1 MIKGVLDLTVLTKDQ
16 QDLVSLIKQIGY
28 ELTPQTFTDS
38 FGLVGFTVSG
48 GFKFIY
54 NLSRSE
60 GKITLGVTLL
70 SQTTQRPVR
79 KLFIG
84 LNYALTPTFEYGT
97 IPFTQFGEFDHDS
110 SYVEVYKSEIFEEEV
125 HTLVES
131 MPKSHAKA
139 FKIALNKVP
148 LYNP

>member
-1 MIKGVLDLTVLTKDQ
+1 MTILTKDQ
-16 QDLVSLIKQIGY
+16 QDLVSLIRQVGY
-28 ELTPQTFTDS
+28 ELTPQTYTNS

-60 GKITLGVTLL
+60 RKITLGVTLL

-84 LNYALTPTFEYGT
+84 LNYNSIPIFEYGT
-97 IPFTQFGEFDHDS
+97 IPFTNQGEFDDEK
-110 SYVEVYKSEIFEEEV
+110 SYVKVYKSDIVEEELYE
-125 HTLVES
+125 LVKS

-139 FKIALNKVP
+139 FKIALNKIP
-148 LYNP
+148 LYNS

>member
-1 MIKGVLDLTVLTKDQ
+1 MTILTKDQ
-16 QDLVSLIKQIGY
+16 QDLVSLIRQVGY
-28 ELTPQTFTDS
+28 ELTPQTYTNS

-60 GKITLGVTLL
+60 RKITLGVTLL

-79 KLFIG
+79 KLFVG
-84 LNYALTPTFEYGT
+84 LNYNSIPTFEYGT
-97 IPFTQFGEFDHDS
+97 IPFTNHGEFDDEK
-110 SYVEVYKSEIFEEEV
+110 SYVKVYKSDIVEEELYE
-125 HTLVES
+125 LVES

-139 FKIALNKVP
+139 FKIALNKIP
-148 LYNP
+148 LYNS

>member
-1 MIKGVLDLTVLTKDQ
+1 MTILTKEQ
-16 QDLVSLIKQIGY
+16 QDLVSLIRQVGY
-28 ELTPQTFTDS
+28 ELTPQTYTNS

-60 GKITLGVTLL
+60 RKITLGVTLL

-84 LNYALTPTFEYGT
+84 LNYNSIPTFEYGT
-97 IPFTQFGEFDHDS
+97 IPFTNQGEFDDVK
-110 SYVEVYKSEIFEEEV
+110 SYVKVYKSDIVEEELYE
-125 HTLVES
+125 LVES

-139 FKIALNKVP
+139 FKIALNKIP
-148 LYNP
+148 LYNS